1 MVQGVSEALKCMY
14 QIRFGREFQHREKF
28 EV

>member
-1 MVQGVSEALKCMY
+1 VSEALKCMY